1 MNCALN
7 IYAPIDSYLYIQVIS
22 FVTEQGFDVFKVY
35 DNTNRQVYSGSG
47 IVANFQLSLSQPIRF
62 TFTSDASNTGTG
74 VNVIVTVLQVPTLT
88 TTSFPSITDISSS
101 PSISA
106 SPRKSVSG
114 AASVYRLSISPSP
127 SVSRSS
133 TTSVTE
139 SLSYSVSRSAS
150 YSSSASHT
158 ANMSYIPFF
167 YTLSPSMSQAS
178 TASLD
183 AVVSFQATIT
193 LQSALSVESTYTP
206 SLQTSTPF
214 SAPSAQQ
221 TSTPFSAPSAQQ
233 TPTPFSAP
241 SAQQTS
247 TPFSAPSAQQ
257 TSTPFSAPSAQQTSS
272 PFSAPSAQ
280 QTSTPLSAP
289 SLKSIATSS
298 RSSYGT
304 TTPKPDIPVLP
315 DLKGISLTRLN
326 ALFDDMVQYNPAHL
340 IDTLNT
346 LAGAGLQGG
355 KREFSVS
362 TSTFSL
368 QIKKLDTSS
377 TSTLSVGSAAI
388 QLPSFGENTNVSSAS
403 VIKWVSNPY
412 ESSVDVPVLAINILS
427 ADNSPLTI
435 QNLTTPISMS
445 WPSPVENS
453 PLYTMFCNTGTLFK
467 DEIPSKPLYSFGN
480 GTYLV
485 SCGLNTTM
493 VLECKDKKQGTT
505 ASVVC
510 PAPIYTP
517 ECLYWNKAISS
528 WTGDG
533 CNASFVNNTIVCEC
547 THLTDFSTRIHS
559 VMSDNV
565 NIFGNAA
572 DVYSLK
578 GIEKY
583 SQWYATFGSI
593 GLLALFLMYIGH
605 SCDRPLSKAYL
616 ESLLSNKVIL
626 HILEKVPR
634 TPLHRYDKT
643 SVYKE
648 VPQKK
653 EVEVKESNFNI
664 FTRLILDN
672 SRLQAF
678 FRYDPR
684 LGRMFRILTLFVI
697 QFHSLFV
704 TGFLYGFIHN
714 DSLPVYWYDV
724 LLLAVITTLFNMP
737 CIFLIM
743 KYMNMIGKEEFIN
756 KYPILFEEYKR
767 RVLFE
772 KYALLYKNK
781 SSDEVDV
788 NELDFMNDTDT
799 LAENALMYIC
809 CRMKPKVKEGTIL
822 KRMSKSELFEILM
835 QILHTPYKKFVK
847 YSPFWEFMPCHT
859 VYGGLFLLCSFGWLG
874 WCLNYLLLFASY
886 HATATSQH
894 ILISY
899 VTSELTT
906 IFISQPLTILFTIGM
921 YIYLHRHGDRFP
933 WPFSLLQMKHT
944 KRIPPVFYYSN
955 PWNSTTNSS
964 LTSELAYTMFVK
976 CPADAC
982 QLDET
987 SYAPLRSILDKINNK
1002 EHVESRI
1009 DTGVKD
1015 LYMSMLNAKYNLDVT
1030 REFV

>member
-340 IDTLNT
+340 TDTLNT

-467 DEIPSKPLYSFGN
+467 DEIPSKPCIL
-480 GTYLV
+480 LE
-485 SCGLNTTM
+485 M
-493 VLECKDKKQGTT
+493 V
-505 ASVVC
+505 
-510 PAPIYTP
+510 
-517 ECLYWNKAISS
+517 
-528 WTGDG
+528 
-533 CNASFVNNTIVCEC
+533 
-547 THLTDFSTRIHS
+547 
-559 VMSDNV
+559 
-565 NIFGNAA
+565 
-572 DVYSLK
+572 
-578 GIEKY
+578 
-583 SQWYATFGSI
+583 
-593 GLLALFLMYIGH
+593 
-605 SCDRPLSKAYL
+605 
-616 ESLLSNKVIL
+616 
-626 HILEKVPR
+626 HI
-634 TPLHRYDKT
+634 
-643 SVYKE
+643 
-648 VPQKK
+648 
-653 EVEVKESNFNI
+653 
-664 FTRLILDN
+664 
-672 SRLQAF
+672 
-678 FRYDPR
+678 
-684 LGRMFRILTLFVI
+684 
-697 QFHSLFV
+697 
-704 TGFLYGFIHN
+704 
-714 DSLPVYWYDV
+714 
-724 LLLAVITTLFNMP
+724 
-737 CIFLIM
+737 
-743 KYMNMIGKEEFIN
+743 
-756 KYPILFEEYKR
+756 
-767 RVLFE
+767 
-772 KYALLYKNK
+772 
-781 SSDEVDV
+781 
-788 NELDFMNDTDT
+788 
-799 LAENALMYIC
+799 
-809 CRMKPKVKEGTIL
+809 
-822 KRMSKSELFEILM
+822 
-835 QILHTPYKKFVK
+835 
-847 YSPFWEFMPCHT
+847 
-859 VYGGLFLLCSFGWLG
+859 
-874 WCLNYLLLFASY
+874 
-886 HATATSQH
+886 
-894 ILISY
+894 
-899 VTSELTT
+899 
-906 IFISQPLTILFTIGM
+906 
-921 YIYLHRHGDRFP
+921 
-933 WPFSLLQMKHT
+933 
-944 KRIPPVFYYSN
+944 
-955 PWNSTTNSS
+955 
-964 LTSELAYTMFVK
+964 
-976 CPADAC
+976 
-982 QLDET
+982 
-987 SYAPLRSILDKINNK
+987 
-1002 EHVESRI
+1002 
-1009 DTGVKD
+1009 
-1015 LYMSMLNAKYNLDVT
+1015 
-1030 REFV
+1030 